1 MKKLIELFETQIK
14 LDKENRINY
23 SILNAKNHLIKN
35 LIELQ
40 INKDEKNKIDEYTIA
55 DTIKW
60 TLRFLNSCFDY
71 ISKSQIERLENYF
84 INYKDRNEKNNVI
97 DLIYSTLRGD
107 RNYHYLT
114 YDHFKFFLTDLMIYF
129 NHNLKIDKV
138 ELVKIYLKNISKN

>member
-1 MKKLIELFETQIK
+1 MKKLIELFETQIE
-14 LDKENRINY
+14 LDKENRISY

-35 LIELQ
+35 LTELQ
-40 INKDEKNKIDEYTIA
+40 IYKDEKNKIDEYTVA

-60 TLRFLNSCFDY
+60 TLRFLNSCSDY
-71 ISKSQIERLENYF
+71 IFKSQIERLENYF

-107 RNYHYLT
+107 RIYHYLT

>member
-1 MKKLIELFETQIK
+1 MKKLIELFETQIE
-14 LDKENRINY
+14 LDKKNRISY

-60 TLRFLNSCFDY
+60 TLRFLNSCSDY

-97 DLIYSTLRGD
+97 DLIYSTLR
-107 RNYHYLT
+107 R
-114 YDHFKFFLTDLMIYF
+114 
-129 NHNLKIDKV
+129 
-138 ELVKIYLKNISKN
+138 

>member
-1 MKKLIELFETQIK
+1 MKKLIELFETQIE
-14 LDKENRINY
+14 LDKKNRISY

-60 TLRFLNSCFDY
+60 TLRFLNSCSDY

-107 RNYHYLT
+107 RIYHYLT
-114 YDHFKFFLTDLMIYF
+114 YDHLLT
-129 NHNLKIDKV
+129 
-138 ELVKIYLKNISKN
+138 

>member
-40 INKDEKNKIDEYTIA
+40 INKD
-55 DTIKW
+55 
-60 TLRFLNSCFDY
+60 
-71 ISKSQIERLENYF
+71 
-84 INYKDRNEKNNVI
+84 EKNNVI